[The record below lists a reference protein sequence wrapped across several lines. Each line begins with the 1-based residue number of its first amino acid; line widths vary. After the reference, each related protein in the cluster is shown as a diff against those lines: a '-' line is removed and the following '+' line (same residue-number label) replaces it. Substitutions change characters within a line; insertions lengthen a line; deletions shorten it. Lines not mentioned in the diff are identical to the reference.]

1 MDQFLDEDL
10 DVNLVDG
17 IQVSRHG
24 LVLIL
29 AREAVFHAAQAP
41 IDFAAPKSSSTLSGS
56 LNEGQS
62 APAEVAVGI
71 MKTGELGTSVAKSS
85 PHAAVIG
92 RHRLDDRPRRVRQ
105 KTQEGNTVQQR
116 IFEAIQRRPPGSPK
130 QKAIR

>member
-1 MDQFLDEDL
+1 MDQFTDEDL
-10 DVNLVDG
+10 YVNLVDG
-17 IQVSRHG
+17 IQVSRRG
-24 LVLIL
+24 LVRIP
-29 AREAVFHAAQAP
+29 ARGAVFHAAQAP
-41 IDFAAPKSSSTLSGS
+41 IAFAAPQSSSTLSVS

-92 RHRLDDRPRRVRQ
+92 RHRLDDRSRRARQ

-116 IFEAIQRRPPGSPK
+116 IFEATQRRPP
-130 QKAIR
+130 